1 MPAVSAEEFARR
13 VQAQRDLDEQNSRQ
27 ERGHCKDCK
36 KTFASQQA
44 LENHFQSRKHQD
56 QLKKL
61 ASGESQSRKGPLR
74 IRTPTTE
81 KLEVKPVSNESVDE
95 EDWEDVD
102 EDELMEETPTV
113 EDVSKDTP
121 METDKPL
128 PMEPKLEDCIPIHVC
143 LFCNR
148 KAADSSANL
157 EHMATAH
164 SFFVPDPDYL
174 VDVEGLLKYLGESI
188 APCLWY
194 ASIPENVP
202 TKQSKLTLCFF
213 QVTK

>member
-13 VQAQRDLDEQNSRQ
+13 VQAQQDQDEQSNRQ

-44 LENHFQSRKHQD
+44 LENHFQSKKHQD
-56 QLKKL
+56 QLKKV
-61 ASGESQSRKGPLR
+61 ASGETQSRKGPLR

-81 KLEVKPVSNESVDE
+81 RLEVEPVSRGSLDE
-95 EDWEDVD
+95 DDWEDVD
-102 EDELMEETPTV
+102 EDDIMEESPIA
-113 EDVSKDTP
+113 EKDSAETQ

-148 KAADSSANL
+148 KAGDSTANL

-164 SFFVPDPDYL
+164 SFFIPDPDYL
-174 VDVEGLLKYLGESI
+174 VDVEGLLKYLGE
-188 APCLWY
+188 
-194 ASIPENVP
+194 
-202 TKQSKLTLCFF
+202 
-213 QVTK
+213 